1 MDDTVRQ
8 HKYILTEDQMP
19 TTWYNIV
26 PDLPAPPPP
35 PLHPG
40 TMQPVGPDDLA
51 PLFPMDLI
59 MQEVT
64 QERYVDIPGGVLD
77 VYRQWRPSPLFRAH
91 RLEQALGTPARIY
104 YKYEGVSPAG
114 SHKTN
119 TSVPQAYYNKK
130 DGTTKLT
137 TETGAGQWGT
147 ALSFACALYD
157 LECEV
162 WQVGASYDA
171 KPYRR
176 LMIEAFGG
184 KVHRSP
190 SDLTNVGRELAK
202 DPKNWSGSLGI
213 AISEAVEIAATH
225 ENVRYALGSV
235 LNHVLLHQT
244 IIGEEALLQLAM
256 AGDTPTHIVGCTGGG
271 SNFAGLSFPFLREKM
286 AGRISPE
293 IIAVEPSACPS
304 LTKGVYAYDFGDTA
318 GMTPLM
324 KMHTLGHD
332 FIPDPIHAG
341 GLRYHGMAPL
351 ISHIYELGLMDAVA
365 VPQTECFTAAVQ
377 FARTEGI
384 VPAPEPTHA
393 LAVAIRKALEA
404 KETGEETVI
413 LTALCG
419 HGHFDLAAYDSF
431 LSGTMVDEAVSD
443 ERFAEALAT
452 IPSVSAVRGGG

>member
-8 HKYILTEDQMP
+8 HKYVLPEDQMP
-19 TTWYNIV
+19 TVWYNLMA
-26 PDLPAPPPP
+26 DLPTPPPP

-40 TMQPVGPDDLA
+40 RMDPVGPDDLA
-51 PLFPMDLI
+51 PLFPMELI
-59 MQEVT
+59 MQEVST
-64 QERYVDIPGGVLD
+64 DRYVEIPGGVLD

-91 RLEQALGTPARIY
+91 RLEQALGTPARMY

-114 SHKTN
+114 SHKPN

-130 DGTTKLT
+130 EGTTRLT

-157 LECEV
+157 MECEV
-162 WQVGASYDA
+162 WQVGASYDS

-176 LMIEAFGG
+176 LMIEAFGA
-184 KVHRSP
+184 KVYRSP
-190 SDLTNVGRELAK
+190 SDVTEVGRALGA
-202 DPKNWSGSLGI
+202 DPKNHSGSLGI
-213 AISEAVEIAATH
+213 AISEAVEVAAMDPNT
-225 ENVRYALGSV
+225 RYALGSV

-244 IIGEEALLQLAM
+244 IIGQEALMQLEM
-256 AGDTPTHIVGCTGGG
+256 AGDTPTLIVGCTGGG
-271 SNFAGLSFPFLREKM
+271 SNFAGLSFPFIKEKLDGKM
-286 AGRISPE
+286 SPRIL
-293 IIAVEPSACPS
+293 AAEPASCPS
-304 LTKGVYAYDFGDTA
+304 LTRGVYAYDFGDTA

-351 ISHIYELGLMDAVA
+351 ISHLYEEGLMDAES
-365 VPQTECFTAAVQ
+365 VPQTECFAAAVQ

-393 LAVAIRKALEA
+393 IALAIREALKA

-419 HGHFDLAAYDSF
+419 HGHFDLAAYENY
-431 LSGTMVDEAVSD
+431 LAGAMVDEDVSD
-443 ERFAEALAT
+443 ERFAAALET
-452 IPSVSAVRGGG
+452 LPEVQLS